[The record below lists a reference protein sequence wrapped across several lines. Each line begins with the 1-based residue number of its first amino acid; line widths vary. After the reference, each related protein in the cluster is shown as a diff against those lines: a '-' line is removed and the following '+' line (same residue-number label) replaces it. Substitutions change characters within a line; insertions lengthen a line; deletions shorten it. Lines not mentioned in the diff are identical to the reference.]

1 MPNLSAKFASAL
13 VLGVVVG
20 AGATILPRSEAR
32 AADNC
37 LTEPNRDGTP
47 QGKHWYFHIER
58 GTGRHCWYLRAPD
71 DKAVRA
77 DTIAAAAEQPAPL
90 PTESATARSIEN
102 AHAEIGPRTPVPDD
116 ASGPRTAPA
125 APATAVAPSVWPTPQ
140 AAAPTAN
147 SPVSNAPAT
156 APIADQSSVASRWPQ
171 ASDATTTAAAQ
182 PDASPM
188 VDDTAADSSTA
199 TEPTPQVLAPARPA
213 AAPVARNIGSLQKL
227 LLVAF
232 GALALAGLTGSAVY
246 RLGRRR
252 KRKDW
257 LHERT
262 NWHSMDN
269 PLDPPWAEP
278 RHAKAVA
285 AVPDLD
291 EARYT
296 ISRSQP
302 SHAFEPDQ
310 SGDRVERIE
319 EFLMRLTKQ
328 LEAELEKP
336 RPAMNEEPR
345 GVN

>member
-1 MPNLSAKFASAL
+1 
-13 VLGVVVG
+13 
-20 AGATILPRSEAR
+20 
-32 AADNC
+32 
-37 LTEPNRDGTP
+37 
-47 QGKHWYFHIER
+47 
-58 GTGRHCWYLRAPD
+58 
-71 DKAVRA
+71 
-77 DTIAAAAEQPAPL
+77 
-90 PTESATARSIEN
+90 
-102 AHAEIGPRTPVPDD
+102 
-116 ASGPRTAPA
+116 
-125 APATAVAPSVWPTPQ
+125 
-140 AAAPTAN
+140 
-147 SPVSNAPAT
+147 
-156 APIADQSSVASRWPQ
+156 
-171 ASDATTTAAAQ
+171 
-182 PDASPM
+182 M